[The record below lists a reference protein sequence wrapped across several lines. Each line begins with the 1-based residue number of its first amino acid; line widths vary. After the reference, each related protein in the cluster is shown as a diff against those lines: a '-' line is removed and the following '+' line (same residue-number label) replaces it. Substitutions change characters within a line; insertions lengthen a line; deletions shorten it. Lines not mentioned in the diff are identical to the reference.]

1 MFEIAIFISLIFF
14 PLAFAEDPPNYSE
27 PYAPIFTDKD
37 VYSWTDKVEIMI
49 VAPSWNAH
57 KDAIDSIGTQ
67 SGNFIKISTRDHEL
81 EPYKLTETE
90 LNSGIFVGE
99 VTLTGFKHD
108 ADGDGEIDTNPRTF
122 GNGPTNGFLE
132 TGRDGA
138 ITISF
143 EFADGVILTETAL
156 IKWNIGDVMFFEE
169 KFLVDE
175 QAVIRVI
182 DPDMN
187 LNPESIDHVT
197 IEVASGSD
205 AAGITVEGIE
215 VSGDTGIFEATIS
228 FTKTLSSS
236 GNRLH
241 AIPGDTI
248 FAKYE
253 DNTLPTPYSKNDN
266 LEILTSAELDFDMPT
281 TKRLELNDV
290 YIADKTGTQLS
301 QLMTNSQLQIVG
313 NVQNVQDFA
322 QNFIFLFQITDET
335 GTVVSLSWVSGQLE
349 PGQLLDLSQSWN
361 PTESGTYRV
370 ETFVWQ
376 SLSSPVPLSLPYS
389 QSYFVQ

>member
-215 VSGDTGIFEATIS
+215 VSEDTGIFEATIS

-322 QNFIFLFQITDET
+322 QNFVFLFQITDET

>member
-215 VSGDTGIFEATIS
+215 VSEDTGIFEATIS

-290 YIADKTGTQLS
+290 YITDKTGTQLS

>member
-215 VSGDTGIFEATIS
+215 VSEDTGIFEATIS

>member
-143 EFADGVILTETAL
+143 EFADGVILIETAL

-215 VSGDTGIFEATIS
+215 VSEDTGIFEATIS

-322 QNFIFLFQITDET
+322 QNFVFLFQITDET

>member
-1 MFEIAIFISLIFF
+1 
-14 PLAFAEDPPNYSE
+14 
-27 PYAPIFTDKD
+27 
-37 VYSWTDKVEIMI
+37 
-49 VAPSWNAH
+49 
-57 KDAIDSIGTQ
+57 
-67 SGNFIKISTRDHEL
+67 
-81 EPYKLTETE
+81 
-90 LNSGIFVGE
+90 
-99 VTLTGFKHD
+99 
-108 ADGDGEIDTNPRTF
+108 
-122 GNGPTNGFLE
+122 
-132 TGRDGA
+132 
-138 ITISF
+138 
-143 EFADGVILTETAL
+143 
-156 IKWNIGDVMFFEE
+156 MFFEE

-215 VSGDTGIFEATIS
+215 VSEDTGIFEATIS